1 VRVRSKI
8 RIIHF
13 VKKTTFASFAPR
25 IPNILKRFVLLLL
38 GLSMFIPISNFLT
51 FPLLVSDSNAIKIGF
66 QSDQKLFSNPLKLR
80 NSSLKLLP
88 ESYSHKDSLNLINA
102 STQKTINEVHKI
114 VNLVYESTYHC
125 PYDAPQSILHY
136 FAQLL
141 SPSQFKEEGL
151 LDFRYFQCGICH
163 QRNFLLNEIL
173 RSQGFATN
181 LLGINGHVVVTIEIN
196 EFNYFVDSDFGI
208 GPFPIEE
215 RFNKAFIVD
224 QYQDIV
230 DSKSELEKIIFAYT
244 IKEDDGN
251 YELTRLRQIQESQ
264 INFFNIFNFFLTL
277 GTLLVFSLLFR
288 MIVLKVKELRQ
299 KQKMKDPSK

>member
-1 VRVRSKI
+1 
-8 RIIHF
+8 
-13 VKKTTFASFAPR
+13 
-25 IPNILKRFVLLLL
+25 
-38 GLSMFIPISNFLT
+38 
-51 FPLLVSDSNAIKIGF
+51 
-66 QSDQKLFSNPLKLR
+66 
-80 NSSLKLLP
+80 
-88 ESYSHKDSLNLINA
+88 
-102 STQKTINEVHKI
+102 
-114 VNLVYESTYHC
+114 
-125 PYDAPQSILHY
+125 
-136 FAQLL
+136 
-141 SPSQFKEEGL
+141 
-151 LDFRYFQCGICH
+151 
-163 QRNFLLNEIL
+163 
-173 RSQGFATN
+173 
-181 LLGINGHVVVTIEIN
+181 
-196 EFNYFVDSDFGI
+196 VDSDFGI